1 MLINKDLIRSNLSKY
16 TRKAYKML
24 PAMDSPCILDIGCGS
39 GVPAIELAKLSN
51 GRITAVDIDQMKL
64 DLLSLKLIE
73 NNLQGRIKILKRS
86 ICDLNFDSCSFDVI
100 WAEGSINF
108 IGFERGLKEWRRF
121 IKSHGYLVV
130 HDDRCDLENKLKI
143 IKVCRYDLKTHFSL
157 TKNIWWKE
165 YYEPLER
172 KIRELSA
179 RSGNDSKTLESLK
192 TEQEE
197 IDMYKKNPG
206 RFESVFFIMQKA

>member
-1 MLINKDLIRSNLSKY
+1 
-16 TRKAYKML
+16 ML
-24 PAMDSPCILDIGCGS
+24 PAMDSPCILDMGCGS

-179 RSGNDSKTLESLK
+179 RSGNDSKALESLR

-206 RFESVFFIMQKA
+206 RFESVFLIMQKA

>member
-1 MLINKDLIRSNLSKY
+1 
-16 TRKAYKML
+16 ML

-86 ICDLNFDSCSFDVI
+86 IWDLNFDSCSFDVI

-179 RSGNDSKTLESLK
+179 RSGNDSKALESLR